1 MSLWDACQ
9 AAAAATSAATP
20 LPDPP
25 PAPRAVL
32 APAPQPRTTDP
43 PPKRPRHA
51 PLPPASFYSAG
62 ATSSLTR
69 LLAAVDARVARTR
82 AAPALPPPSFP
93 RQAPA
98 FDAADASPDHAR
110 VRVFSEEVAG
120 GKGRRYVVDSVA
132 GVWRRYRTLA
142 PSARHFYEILRE
154 GDPCH
159 MYLDIE
165 FKKLL
170 NPGVDGD
177 ALTEA
182 LVCALREEVSSLFS
196 LTVDDSDILELDAS
210 SDTKFSRHITL
221 RVPGAVLATTA
232 DAGALARAAV
242 DRVAST
248 ATPSPLTIVAD
259 DSGKPGLALD
269 LGVYTRNRAWRM
281 PLSSKAAAPH
291 RPLRPTERWGGAAAS
306 ERAAFFCGLVGD
318 VPDGSRLLQI
328 EGARY
333 GGGGGAP
340 ARGGGGCSPRS
351 GGTRPRRALTSL
363 AARPGPSLL
372 PAVDAFIEGVAADA
386 SRDSS
391 AAVRTWALSGT
402 TLVLALRGGRFCGA
416 IGRPHKSNGVYY
428 VVDLAAGAYHQRCH
442 DPECV
447 GWRGEWERL
456 PGDVVRSAAAVV
468 AAATTAATA
477 TPGDDPLDDATVLA
491 AVDAAV
497 SDALAARSGGSFDD
511 DAALVAAVD
520 GAVAAELARRAGQ
533 E

>member
-1 MSLWDACQ
+1 MSSLWDACQ
-9 AAAAATSAATP
+9 AAAAKATEAAAP
-20 LPDPP
+20 APDPP
-25 PAPRAVL
+25 PPRPAL
-32 APAPQPRTTDP
+32 APAPQPLTTDP
-43 PPKRPRHA
+43 PPKRARHA

-62 ATSSLTR
+62 ATSSLTS

-98 FDAADASPDHAR
+98 FDAADSAPDHAR

-120 GKGRRYVVDSVA
+120 GRGRRYVVDSVA
-132 GVWRRYRTLA
+132 GVWRRYRTLP

-165 FKKLL
+165 FKKAL

-196 LTVDDSDILELDAS
+196 LTVDDTDILELDAS

-221 RVPGAVLATTA
+221 HMPGAVLATTA

-242 DRVAST
+242 KRAAAM
-248 ATPSPLTIVAD
+248 ATPSPVTIVAD

-318 VPDGSRLLQI
+318 VTDGSRLLQI

-340 ARGGGGCSPRS
+340 ARGRGGSTGA
-351 GGTRPRRALTSL
+351 GARPRRALTSL
-363 AARPGPSLL
+363 AARPGPSPL
-372 PAVDAFIEGVAADA
+372 PAVDAFIEGTAADA
-386 SRDSS
+386 SRDP
-391 AAVRTWALSGT
+391 ATAVRTWALSGA
-402 TLVLALRGGRFCGA
+402 TLVLALRVGRFCGA

-428 VVDLAAGAYHQRCH
+428 VVDLAAGLYHQRCH
-442 DPECV
+442 DPECA
-447 GWRGEWERL
+447 GYRGEWERL

-468 AAATTAATA
+468 AAATTAAATA
-477 TPGDDPLDDATVLA
+477 GDDDPLDDASALA
-491 AVDAAV
+491 AMDAAV
-497 SDALAARSGGSFDD
+497 SDALAARTGGAFDD

-520 GAVAAELARRAGQ
+520 GAVAAELTRRAEGG
-533 E
+533 